1 MPVAYELRF
10 DRSTIGPGR
19 VKTPEG
25 FLRCRGN
32 FSRTGCQAYRRQDGS
47 KVIEYRP
54 ESEVAHQ
61 DSIFSLGGL
70 PVTFE
75 HPPTLLTPANAR
87 DYQRGSTGTQI
98 TYDNGFT
105 SGIVTITDQ
114 ELIDAVERGDAVEL
128 SLGYRV
134 EIDRT
139 PGVAPDGTRYDAVQR
154 HISANHLAVTRQGRS
169 NGAGAPA
176 DGRRVALHLDSAEIT
191 DWAESVDCHQ
201 FDSLSAPEGNHM
213 STEFSSRSD
222 GRGKK
227 PMAPA
232 AMEENMEEM
241 EGGME
246 EDPDAEGMEDPDD
259 GEMDPPVTPKA
270 KGKRPPGRRDSFS
283 SDSVS
288 RAEYDRVRSA
298 LTARISKHEADLGRL
313 DALSTRLDEL
323 ESEIADQPGERLD
336 ADQFDSL
343 VSERVE
349 LLEKANAVA
358 GERID
363 AAGKSARD
371 IQLEALDAV
380 GYDTDRL
387 DGKTDEYVAATF
399 DAMAERADG
408 KRLDSTTGLAQ
419 LLGKAGRPSG
429 NDGLAAYKAA
439 TIAASLQPL
448 MNHAA

>member
-10 DRSTIGPGR
+10 DRSTIGPR
-19 VKTPEG
+19 WFKTPEG

-32 FSRTGCQAYRRQDGS
+32 FSRTGCQTYRRQDGS
-47 KVIEYRP
+47 EVVEYRP
-54 ESEVAHQ
+54 ESEVAHPN
-61 DSIFSLGGL
+61 SILSLGGL
-70 PVTFE
+70 PVTDE

-87 DYQRGSTGTQI
+87 EYQRGSTGTQV

-114 ELIDAVERGDAVEL
+114 ELIGKVERGDATEL
-128 SLGYRV
+128 SIGYRL
-134 EIDRT
+134 EIDPT
-139 PGVAPDGTRYDAVQR
+139 PGVAPCGTRYDQVQR
-154 HISANHLAVTRQGRS
+154 HISGNHLAVTRQGRS

-201 FDSLSAPEGNHM
+201 FDSLSAPEGNQM
-213 STEFSSRSD
+213 STEFPNRSD

-232 AMEENMEEM
+232 AMEDDMEKM
-241 EGGME
+241 EGGMA
-246 EDPDAEGMEDPDD
+246 EDPDAEGMEE
-259 GEMDPPVTPKA
+259 GEMDPPVAPKA
-270 KGKRPPGRRDSFS
+270 KRPPGRRDSFS

-298 LTARISKHEADLGRL
+298 LTARISQHEADLGRL
-313 DALSTRLDEL
+313 DALSIRLDEL

-343 VSERVE
+343 VRERVE
-349 LLEKANAVA
+349 LLERANAMT

-363 AAGKSARD
+363 AAVKSARE
-371 IQLEALDAV
+371 IQLEALNAV

-387 DGKTDEYVAATF
+387 DGRTDEYVAATF
-399 DAMAERADG
+399 DAMADRADG
-408 KRLDSTTGLAQ
+408 RRLDSTTGLAQ
-419 LLGKAGRPSG
+419 LLGQAGRPSD
-429 NDGLAAYKAA
+429 NDGMAAYKAA
-439 TIAASLQPL
+439 TTAASTQPL
-448 MNHAA
+448 MNHAD

>member
-1 MPVAYELRF
+1 MTHELRF
-10 DRSTIGPGR
+10 DRGLIAPNRSWE
-19 VKTPEG
+19 KTPEG
-25 FLRCRGN
+25 YMRVHGTFA
-32 FSRTGCQAYRRQDGS
+32 RTGCQTYRRQDGS
-47 KVIEYRP
+47 TQVEYRP
-54 ESEVAHQ
+54 EEEVAHR
-61 DSIFSLGGL
+61 DSILSLGGL
-70 PVTFE
+70 PVTLE

-87 DYQRGSTGTQI
+87 EYQRGSTGSEVV
-98 TYDNGFT
+98 YDSGFVKGT
-105 SGIVTITDQ
+105 VTLTDAA
-114 ELIDAVERGDAVEL
+114 IISAVERGDAVEL

-134 EIDRT
+134 EIDHT

-176 DGRRVALHLDSAEIT
+176 GGRRVALHLDSAEIT

-222 GRGKK
+222 GRGQK

-232 AMEENMEEM
+232 AMEEEMEEM
-241 EGGME
+241 EEVME
-246 EDPDAEGMEDPDD
+246 EDPDAEGMEE

-270 KGKRPPGRRDSFS
+270 KRPPGRRDSFS

-298 LTARISKHEADLGRL
+298 LTARISQHEADLGRL
-313 DALSTRLDEL
+313 DALSIRLDEL

-349 LLEKANAVA
+349 LLEKATAMA

-371 IQLEALDAV
+371 IQLEALDAI

-387 DGKTDEYVAATF
+387 DGRTNEYVAATF
-399 DAMAERADG
+399 DAMADRPDG
-408 KRLDSTTGLAQ
+408 RRLDSTTALAQ
-419 LLGKAGRPSG
+419 LLGQAGRPSD

-439 TIAASLQPL
+439 TAAASTQPL

>member
-1 MPVAYELRF
+1 M
-10 DRSTIGPGR
+10 R
-19 VKTPEG
+19 VHGT
-25 FLRCRGN
+25 FA
-32 FSRTGCQAYRRQDGS
+32 RTGCQTYRRQDGS
-47 KVIEYRP
+47 TQVEYRP
-54 ESEVAHQ
+54 EEEVAHR
-61 DSIFSLGGL
+61 DAILSLGGL
-70 PVTFE
+70 PVTLE

-87 DYQRGSTGTQI
+87 EYQRGSTGSEVV
-98 TYDNGFT
+98 YDSGFVRGT
-105 SGIVTITDQ
+105 VTLTDAA
-114 ELIDAVERGDAVEL
+114 IIGAVERGDAVEL

-201 FDSLSAPEGNHM
+201 FDSLSAPEGHQMN
-213 STEFSSRSD
+213 TEFSSRSD

-232 AMEENMEEM
+232 AMEEDMEEM

-246 EDPDAEGMEDPDD
+246 DDPDAEEMEEE
-259 GEMDPPVTPKA
+259 EMDPPVAPKA
-270 KGKRPPGRRDSFS
+270 KRRRDS

-298 LTARISKHEADLGRL
+298 LTARISQHEADLGRM
-313 DALSTRLDEL
+313 DALSIRLDEL

-349 LLEKANAVA
+349 LLEKANAMT

-387 DGKTDEYVAATF
+387 DGRTDEYVAATF

-408 KRLDSTTGLAQ
+408 RRLDSTTGLAQ
-419 LLGKAGRPSG
+419 LLGKASG
-429 NDGLAAYKAA
+429 GQDQDPRAAMIARQQANSRAPLTHSVAVAA
-439 TIAASLQPL
+439 A
-448 MNHAA
+448 